1 MGFDSIHS
9 KFLNFAS
16 DDFINNIT
24 YFLNACFTHCYIP
37 QMLLKGDISPIIK
50 NKDGNKCDSN
60 NYRPI
65 MQSSCILKILE
76 MHVLE
81 ILSNKIRF
89 NHFQFGFVSDRST
102 TDACFI
108 LKETIYNYIN
118 NKSKV
123 YANFVDLSKAFDRVD
138 HYLLLDKLIDKGIP
152 PDIIMLLKSY
162 LRTQSARIVWDGHC
176 GRYQAVDQGVRQG
189 GILSPFLFNLYL
201 DDLICKINSLDIGC
215 KLGISRINII
225 VYADDIVL
233 LADSKHN
240 LEILYDTFNDLVRN
254 LKLKVNYQKCKVMI
268 FNSGRYHSDIESIV
282 LIDQQF
288 NVVSNFKYLGNF
300 LTFNLD
306 DEIDIN
312 FKLNSFYRSFNLMYR
327 SFMGM
332 NIEVLLCLFNSLCS
346 PQYGIPLWT
355 SSNVF
360 NKQYFRTFE
369 VAYNN
374 ALKSMVGCPRYASS
388 HVTAEICQQLMLR
401 HGVSLVQARYI
412 NSLIKKNN
420 PILKMNISII
430 KNCHSFSF
438 ICKYFNNLYNINV
451 LDNPIDIIISR
462 INWTQL
468 HEPRSRYCNFY
479 MM

>member
-1 MGFDSIHS
+1 
-9 KFLNFAS
+9 
-16 DDFINNIT
+16 
-24 YFLNACFTHCYIP
+24 
-37 QMLLKGDISPIIK
+37 
-50 NKDGNKCDSN
+50 
-60 NYRPI
+60 
-65 MQSSCILKILE
+65 
-76 MHVLE
+76 
-81 ILSNKIRF
+81 
-89 NHFQFGFVSDRST
+89 
-102 TDACFI
+102 
-108 LKETIYNYIN
+108 
-118 NKSKV
+118 
-123 YANFVDLSKAFDRVD
+123 
-138 HYLLLDKLIDKGIP
+138 
-152 PDIIMLLKSY
+152 
-162 LRTQSARIVWDGHC
+162 
-176 GRYQAVDQGVRQG
+176 
-189 GILSPFLFNLYL
+189 
-201 DDLICKINSLDIGC
+201 
-215 KLGISRINII
+215 
-225 VYADDIVL
+225 
-233 LADSKHN
+233 
-240 LEILYDTFNDLVRN
+240 
-254 LKLKVNYQKCKVMI
+254 MI

-332 NIEVLLCLFNSLCS
+332 NIDVLLCLFNSLCS

>member
-1 MGFDSIHS
+1 MG
-9 KFLNFAS
+9 
-16 DDFINNIT
+16 
-24 YFLNACFTHCYIP
+24 
-37 QMLLKGDISPIIK
+37 
-50 NKDGNKCDSN
+50 
-60 NYRPI
+60 
-65 MQSSCILKILE
+65 
-76 MHVLE
+76 
-81 ILSNKIRF
+81 
-89 NHFQFGFVSDRST
+89 
-102 TDACFI
+102 
-108 LKETIYNYIN
+108 IY
-118 NKSKV
+118 
-123 YANFVDLSKAFDRVD
+123 
-138 HYLLLDKLIDKGIP
+138 
-152 PDIIMLLKSY
+152 
-162 LRTQSARIVWDGHC
+162 Q
-176 GRYQAVDQGVRQG
+176 YQAVDQSVRQG
-189 GILSPFLFNLYL
+189 GILSPFLFNLFL

-215 KLGISRINII
+215 KLGISRIKII

-282 LIDQQF
+282 LIAQKF

-401 HGVSLVQARYI
+401 HGVSVVQARYI
-412 NSLIKKNN
+412 NSLIKK
-420 PILKMNISII
+420 IIQYLK
-430 KNCHSFSF
+430 
-438 ICKYFNNLYNINV
+438 
-451 LDNPIDIIISR
+451 
-462 INWTQL
+462 
-468 HEPRSRYCNFY
+468 
-479 MM
+479 